1 MLALNVNT
9 VWGAFGSSVSTV
21 TVFTW
26 RPLRSPILN
35 VAVISP
41 FSPGATSFF
50 ANAAVVQPQEGFT
63 ALMCTGVSPLFWYLN
78 TASTF
83 EAPSSGFRSSSVF
96 SKTKAACDE
105 ATAKK
110 QSALENKS
118 RLAFIGESK
127 RENARGVNVLAEHT
141 PPACARSGDS
151 LRSKNQ
157 NSGQTVRWAHRL
169 KVYVPIAD

>member
-26 RPLRSPILN
+26 RPLRSPMLN

-105 ATAKK
+105 ARAKK

-127 RENARGVNVLAEHT
+127 REKETTVNVAEN
-141 PPACARSGDS
+141 PFCPVAAS
-151 LRSKNQ
+151 LRDARDK
-157 NSGQTVRWAHRL
+157 TVAAWAPPTGRR
-169 KVYVPIAD
+169 